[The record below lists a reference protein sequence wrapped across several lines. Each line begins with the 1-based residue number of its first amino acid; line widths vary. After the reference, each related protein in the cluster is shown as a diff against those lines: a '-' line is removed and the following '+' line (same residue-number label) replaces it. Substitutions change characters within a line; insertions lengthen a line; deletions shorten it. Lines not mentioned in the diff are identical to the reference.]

1 MRIKEHFS
9 KVKKIIVS
17 DEMDLVYRILALT
30 VALCLI
36 LAFVFTKKNQQPKA
50 SDIRVQVKGAVVNP
64 GVYTLK
70 SGSRVDDL
78 IKAAGG
84 TSENADTDE
93 INGAEYVLDAEE
105 IYIPQK
111 AAPTNNPE
119 LTNINTADEQA
130 LIALPGI
137 GPALAKRII
146 QYRAKYGDFASTE
159 AIMNVKGIGDS
170 LYSKIKNLITVH

>member
-1 MRIKEHFS
+1 
-9 KVKKIIVS
+9 
-17 DEMDLVYRILALT
+17 MDLVYRILALT

-36 LAFVFTKKNQQPKA
+36 LAFVFTKKNQQSKA
-50 SDIRVQVKGAVVNP
+50 SDIRVQVKGAVVKP

-70 SGSRVDDL
+70 SGSRVEDL

-84 TSENADTDE
+84 IAENADTDE

-146 QYRAKYGDFASTE
+146 QYRAKYGDFASAE

-170 LYSKIKNLITVH
+170 LYSKIKNLITVR

>member
-1 MRIKEHFS
+1 
-9 KVKKIIVS
+9 
-17 DEMDLVYRILALT
+17 MDLVYRILALT

-84 TSENADTDE
+84 TAENADTDE
-93 INGAEYVLDAEE
+93 INAEE

-170 LYSKIKNLITVH
+170 LYSKIKNLITVR